1 MMILYH
7 NDMNRRLKI
16 RLALFTLL
24 LFVCVIS
31 VYIYVTEIRSKIL
44 TVAFL
49 NIGQGDAIFIEA
61 PNGNQVLIDGGPG
74 RSILREIG
82 AMMPFYDRSIDVV
95 IATHP
100 DADHVGGLNDVFDR
114 YKISLFMEP
123 GVDTDTNV
131 YLELKRKIAS
141 TTLIEARRGMV
152 VELGAGVNLEIIFPV
167 GDVTNWETNDASIVA
182 RLVYGETEF
191 LLTGDAP
198 IKTENALIYLGSNLN
213 ADILKVGHHGSKT
226 STSDLFVKAV
236 APEYAVISS
245 GKENRYGHPTLEVLK
260 ILENNNVKIL
270 RTDTEGRIVF
280 GSDGA
285 NLKLK

>member
-1 MMILYH
+1 MILYH

-82 AMMPFYDRSIDVV
+82 AMMPFYDRYIDVV

>member
-1 MMILYH
+1 MILYH